1 MSVLGEMKRDFKNS
15 RFNFL
20 KDGTHGKTGIAEKM
34 TYFCYHRLGRQKRFA
49 QRGKNL
55 HRPIVIPVI
64 APKQRNQRTGINE
77 RFSHIFLQ
85 WPPGKFPYVGAQR
98 LAGRL

>member
-1 MSVLGEMKRDFKNS
+1 
-15 RFNFL
+15 
-20 KDGTHGKTGIAEKM
+20 
-34 TYFCYHRLGRQKRFA
+34 
-49 QRGKNL
+49 L